1 MPSSLSILIRVS
13 SREVSSCWSDL
24 HPPQCKVRSSSLSTA
39 RQEPINTRVLSTVEK
54 LSLDLEGAQLCLEP
68 AAAAAEVHK
77 AVTVSFRALR
87 RHLDIDVWGFDKM
100 LGERKLS
107 PRAGP

>member
-24 HPPQCKVRSSSLSTA
+24 YPPQCKVRSSSLSTA

-54 LSLDLEGAQLCLEP
+54 FSLDLEGAQLCLEP
-68 AAAAAEVHK
+68 AAAEAHK

>member
-1 MPSSLSILIRVS
+1 M
-13 SREVSSCWSDL
+13 
-24 HPPQCKVRSSSLSTA
+24 RSSSFSTA

-68 AAAAAEVHK
+68 AAAEVHK